1 MLQKQELAVAGRNWG
16 HAAVEGSTLVFTENG
31 KTTFRVPLSDVGQV
45 WTPLQT
51 VVYSATRKHA
61 WGTYAHETDLHGPL
75 DV

>member
-45 WTPLQT
+45 WTPPSDSCLLCHSKART
-51 VVYSATRKHA
+51 GHLCS
-61 WGTYAHETDLHGPL
+61 
-75 DV
+75 